1 MFQANAIGIFG
12 LISVAMC
19 WTLAVVLYRVG
30 PAGSAACQHAL
41 LVVVEG
47 VVLMI
52 NPSEI
57 MDDPVGGRID
67 R

>member
-12 LISVAMC
+12 FISVAMC
-19 WTLAVVLYRVG
+19 RAPAVVLYRVG
-30 PAGSAACQHAL
+30 PAGSETRQHPL

-47 VVLMI
+47 VVLVTS
-52 NPSEI
+52 PSEI
-57 MDDPVGGRID
+57 MEDSVAGRID